1 MARHYLVRLAVNG
14 SYSEVDGVV
23 AEFLVD
29 GVGDLHEFAVA
40 LVFGFGEEVE
50 LHAFFLG
57 SYGTGTFCY
66 CRYDR
71 YFGHTVRTLRQ

>member
-23 AEFLVD
+23 AEFFVD

-40 LVFGFGEEVE
+40 LAFEFGEEVE
-50 LHAFFLG
+50 MHALFLG
-57 SYGTGTFCY
+57 S
-66 CRYDR
+66 
-71 YFGHTVRTLRQ
+71 